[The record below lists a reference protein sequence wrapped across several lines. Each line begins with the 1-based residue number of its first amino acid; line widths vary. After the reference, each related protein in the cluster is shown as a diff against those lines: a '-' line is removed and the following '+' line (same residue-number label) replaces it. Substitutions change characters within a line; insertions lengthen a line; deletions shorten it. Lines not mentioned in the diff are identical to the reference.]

1 MPLETGSSQG
11 AIKANIQQLIGEGYK
26 PDQAA
31 AIAYSKAGKDSA
43 RTTDING
50 YIEIKDNPI
59 SKEGV
64 FEYSGAQIGLTG
76 DDANR
81 IFKVYRPASEL
92 ADPECIASFRLL
104 PFVDEHAMLGSEELG
119 LTPAERK
126 GVQGFIGEQV
136 HFDPPYLRG
145 NIKILSESVKR
156 LIAEGKREL
165 SPGYRC
171 VYELTP
177 GVFEGQTYDAI
188 QRRIRGNHLALV
200 QEGRTGADVAVLD
213 KMTFTI
219 DAKELAAMADET
231 TNAGG
236 DNDARL
242 KELIDELKTRLGDQ
256 EKLRAMLKEAGL
268 KMDSDDESEGELLKE
283 AGEDEV
289 KMIPDEEMK
298 VIEEVTDEEEKMAA
312 MDAAIQRVRARKI
325 LGVAADSKDKK
336 KDQSDAKVLAA
347 LDSISKRLSKLET
360 GTAAMDSAIVRSIA
374 DRDALAA
381 RLSPFIGTFDHKA
394 MTHADVAKYG
404 VTNLG
409 LKVAAGQE
417 SIALDAYLHNR
428 TPEHKQRVI
437 AGNGQDSANTDLAAS
452 WGNQGEKA

>member
-1 MPLETGSSQG
+1 MLAASASSP
-11 AIKANIQQLIGEGYK
+11 KE
-26 PDQAA
+26 
-31 AIAYSKAGKDSA
+31 SA
-43 RTTDING
+43 RITDLNG
-50 YIEIKDNPI
+50 YIEIRDNPI

-92 ADPECIASFRLL
+92 ADPECIESFKLL

-145 NIKILSESVKR
+145 NIKILSESAKR
-156 LIAEGKREL
+156 LINEGKREL

-177 GVFEGQTYDAI
+177 GVFEGQNYDAV

-200 QEGRTGADVAVLD
+200 QEGRTGPDVAVLD

-219 DAKELAAMADET
+219 DAKELAAMADENT
-231 TNAGG
+231 AAGG
-236 DNDARL
+236 SELDQIKSLIEQL
-242 KELIDELKTRLGDQ
+242 KPLIASQAEAQ
-256 EKLRAMLKEAGL
+256 AMLAELGL
-268 KMDSDDESEGELLKE
+268 G
-283 AGEDEV
+283 G
-289 KMIPDEEMK
+289 MK
-298 VIEEVTDEEEKMAA
+298 EEEKVEIEDEEVEAVIDEEVVVKEEAMGEEKPA
-312 MDAAIQRVRARKI
+312 MD
-325 LGVAADSKDKK
+325 
-336 KDQSDAKVLAA
+336 KVLTA
-347 LDSISKRLSKLET
+347 LDSISKRLSKLES

-381 RLSPFIGTFDHKA
+381 RLSPFVGTFDHKG

-404 VTNLG
+404 VEKLG
-409 LKVAAGQE
+409 LKVAVGQE
-417 SIALDAYLHNR
+417 AVALDAYLHNR
-428 TPEHKQRVI
+428 TPESKQRVVS
-437 AGNGQDSANTDLAAS
+437 AQDSKGFDINKV
-452 WGNQGEKA
+452 WGAK

>member
-1 MPLETGSSQG
+1 MPLESGSSKA

-50 YIEIKDNPI
+50 YIEIRDNPI

-76 DDANR
+76 EDATR

-92 ADPECIASFRLL
+92 ADPECIESFKLL

-126 GVQGFIGEQV
+126 GIQGFIGEQV

-145 NIKILSESVKR
+145 NIKILSESAKR
-156 LIAEGKREL
+156 LINEGKREL

-177 GVFEGQTYDAI
+177 GVFEGQNYDAV

-200 QEGRTGADVAVLD
+200 QEGRTGPDVAVLD

-219 DAKELAAMADET
+219 DAKELAAMADENT
-231 TNAGG
+231 AAGG
-236 DNDARL
+236 SELDQIKSLIEQL
-242 KELIDELKTRLGDQ
+242 KPLIASQQEAQTMLAELGLGGV
-256 EKLRAMLKEAGL
+256 KE
-268 KMDSDDESEGELLKE
+268 
-283 AGEDEV
+283 EV
-289 KMIPDEEMK
+289 KEEVEMDEEMK
-298 VIEEVTDEEEKMAA
+298 SEVVVDEDVEVKEEVMDMDKPA
-312 MDAAIQRVRARKI
+312 MD
-325 LGVAADSKDKK
+325 
-336 KDQSDAKVLAA
+336 KVLTA
-347 LDSISKRLSKLET
+347 LDSISKRLSKLES
-360 GTAAMDSAIVRSIA
+360 GTAAMDSAIVRSLA

-381 RLSPFIGTFDHKA
+381 RLSPFVGTFDHKG

-404 VTNLG
+404 AEKLG

-417 SIALDAYLHNR
+417 AVALDAYLHNR
-428 TPEHKQRVI
+428 TPESKQRVVS
-437 AGNGQDSANTDLAAS
+437 AHDSKGFDINKV
-452 WGNQGEKA
+452 WGTK

>member
-1 MPLETGSSQG
+1 MPLESGSSKA

-76 DDANR
+76 EDAHR

-92 ADPECIASFRLL
+92 ADPECIESFKLL

-126 GVQGFIGEQV
+126 GIQGYIGEQV
-136 HFDPPYLRG
+136 YFDPPYLRG
-145 NIKILSESVKR
+145 NIKILSESAKR
-156 LIAEGKREL
+156 LINEGKREL

-177 GVFEGQTYDAI
+177 GVFEGQNYDAV

-200 QEGRTGADVAVLD
+200 QEGRTGPDVAVLD

-219 DAKELAAMADET
+219 DAKELAAMADEM
-231 TNAGG
+231 NPAGG

-268 KMDSDDESEGELLKE
+268 KLDSDDESEGELLKE
-283 AGEDEV
+283 AGDVEEVEAVIDEEVVVKEEV
-289 KMIPDEEMK
+289 KDEEK
-298 VIEEVTDEEEKMAA
+298 PA
-312 MDAAIQRVRARKI
+312 MD
-325 LGVAADSKDKK
+325 
-336 KDQSDAKVLAA
+336 KVLTA
-347 LDSISKRLSKLET
+347 LDSISKRLSKLES
-360 GTAAMDSAIVRSIA
+360 GTAAMDSAIVRSLA

-381 RLSPFIGTFDHKA
+381 RLSPFIGTFDHKS

-404 VTNLG
+404 VQKLG

-417 SIALDAYLHNR
+417 SVALDAYLHNR
-428 TPEHKQRVI
+428 TPESKQRVVS
-437 AGNGQDSANTDLAAS
+437 AQDSKGFDINKV
-452 WGNQGEKA
+452 WGAK